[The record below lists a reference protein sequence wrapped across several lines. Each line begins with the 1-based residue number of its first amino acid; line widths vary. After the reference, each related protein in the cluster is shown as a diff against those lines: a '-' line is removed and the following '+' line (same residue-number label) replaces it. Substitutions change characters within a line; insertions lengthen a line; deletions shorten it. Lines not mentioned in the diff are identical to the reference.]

1 MVDGLQL
8 SDLPVYLQELMAV
21 NYLGTVYPTRAVV
34 PTMKERRIGRI
45 VFVSSQAGQ
54 VGVFGYSAYSAT
66 KFALRG
72 LAEALQM
79 EV

>member
-1 MVDGLQL
+1 MD
-8 SDLPVYLQELMAV
+8 V
-21 NYLGTVYPTRAVV
+21 NYLGSVYVTRAVISS
-34 PTMKERRIGRI
+34 MKRREAGRI

-54 VGVFGYSAYSAT
+54 LGVYGYCPYSPT

-79 EV
+79 EASSISIL